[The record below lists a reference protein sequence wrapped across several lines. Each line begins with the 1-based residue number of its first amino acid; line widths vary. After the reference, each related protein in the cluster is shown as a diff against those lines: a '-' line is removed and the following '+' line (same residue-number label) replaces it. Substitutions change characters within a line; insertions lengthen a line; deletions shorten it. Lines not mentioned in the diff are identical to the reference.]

1 MPSAYYILDSVYTP
15 YIIYVV
21 VSHLLVFETDVLL
34 THLTLKYSCILF
46 MYNEGVYWS
55 SSIPFQKN

>member
-46 MYNEGVYWS
+46 MYNEGVY
-55 SSIPFQKN
+55 